1 MIYTLIAL
9 LGISQM
15 VMFYLLYSIYSTKKL
30 EKKYKNIPNGSIIL
44 EPIPKTLKYK
54 DVEPDYKT
62 IYDVIESAIS
72 ENWKGEVTVETS
84 LMMSWILNIVSNDGS
99 VKVMACLWYN
109 RKLYIDNFIVESNNN
124 HIYISNDDMDNTIEN
139 DIKIFCWKYI
149 IDHYKSNN
157 EDIREKYISTI
168 KDISSN
174 LKTLN
179 RSRKLN
185 GILNGQNES
194 EIVENKC

>member
-72 ENWKGEVTVETS
+72 ENWKGEVK
-84 LMMSWILNIVSNDGS
+84 
-99 VKVMACLWYN
+99 VK
-109 RKLYIDNFIVESNNN
+109 
-124 HIYISNDDMDNTIEN
+124 NTISLG
-139 DIKIFCWKYI
+139 IKYSI
-149 IDHYKSNN
+149 
-157 EDIREKYISTI
+157 
-168 KDISSN
+168 
-174 LKTLN
+174 
-179 RSRKLN
+179 
-185 GILNGQNES
+185 
-194 EIVENKC
+194 